1 MEFTYFNPVKVF
13 HGEHKLNEVAA
24 EIRTFGRKVLLI
36 TGGESFKKNGYYAP
50 LEEAMRKKEITIY
63 EMSGNRTPSLE
74 RVREGIALVRKE
86 KIDSVVGIGGG
97 TCMDIAKTIA
107 FGVKQKDD
115 IWEYL
120 TYAKEPDTMDH
131 LPVGTIVTFPSSG
144 SDMNGSTQITNEET
158 GEQAGLSD
166 IYPNFSWQNPEYM
179 LSIENEELT
188 AAQMTAFVQLS
199 LGYIGLGRSDI
210 SEGITITLIKQLFE
224 QLDKSLADPNNRDS
238 RSNLMAISAFTVNG
252 LTTMGK
258 QGDWCLYPINAVV
271 QNYCGVKYKQA
282 ITIIFPYWLKL
293 IYHGQPEI
301 TSYFHEIF
309 DVEIDGRMP
318 NEILQDGLWE
328 LFKLYDKYGIAASF
342 SEIHEIQE
350 DKLRL
355 HEMVESLGTMQ
366 SIYTE
371 LTGEKIE
378 KMILESVRGI
388 V

>member
-1 MEFTYFNPVKVF
+1 MYLAQRVK
-13 HGEHKLNEVAA
+13 LDEVAK
-24 EIRTFGRKVLLI
+24 EIRTFGKKVLLI
-36 TGGESFKKNGYYAP
+36 TGGESFRKNGYYAQ
-50 LEEAMRKKEITIY
+50 LEKALKKKEITIY

-107 FGVKQKDD
+107 FGVKQQDD

-120 TYAKEPDTMDH
+120 TCSKEPDTMEH

-144 SDMNGSTQITNEET
+144 SDMNGSTQITNEAT

-166 IYPNFSWQNPEYM
+166 VYPNFTWQNPQYM
-179 LSIENEELT
+179 LSIGNEELT
-188 AAQMTAFVQLS
+188 AAQLTAFVQLS

-210 SEGITITLIKQLFE
+210 SENITITLIKQLFE
-224 QLDKSLADPNNRDS
+224 QLDKSLADPGDMDS
-238 RSNLMAISAFTVNG
+238 RSILMTISAFTVNG
-252 LTTMGK
+252 LTTLGK
-258 QGDWCLYPINAVV
+258 KGDWCLYPINAVI
-271 QNYCGVKYKQA
+271 QNYCDVKYKQA
-282 ITIIFPYWLKL
+282 ITVIFPYWLKL

-301 TSYFHEIF
+301 TSYFHELF
-309 DVEIDGRMP
+309 GVEINLRTPD
-318 NEILQDGLWE
+318 EILQDGLWE

-355 HEMVESLGTMQ
+355 HGMVESLGEMQ

-371 LTGEKIE
+371 LTAEKVE
-378 KMILESVRGI
+378 KMILESVRGM
-388 V
+388 